1 VRVPELNPKA
11 EYQKRLGDRRAL
23 RDRCWKQ
30 MDLVGWVRLSIG
42 IIFVGMLWMVFA
54 LRSIPSWFVFFPAAV
69 FVGLMV
75 YHERLRRAWD
85 RARRAVEFYEKGIDR
100 LEDRWQ
106 RKGNTGTDY
115 ARQGHLY
122 STDLDILGEASL
134 FELLCTARTSA
145 GEETLA
151 RWLCSP
157 ASRTEILQ
165 RQEAVEELR
174 NSIDLREDLALLAP
188 EIRAEV
194 HPEFVA
200 AWAKAPSKLAS
211 KGARVFAAVLVGALV
226 ISLVYNLA
234 FGGSALV
241 LLGVLSLEAVLG
253 LVYRNRV
260 REVLGTRRSPD
271 PLEVGLAVTGPVREL
286 HVLGAALERMEK
298 ESYKSTR
305 LRQLQSN
312 LGPEGRRP
320 SQDIA
325 KLVRLVAYLE
335 QRRNE
340 FFAVI
345 SVTLLWG
352 TQFSFAIE
360 AWRLRYGPEIES
372 WLKNFGEFEA
382 LCALAGYAY
391 EHPNDVFPEIAAGPT
406 VLEAEEIRHPL
417 IDPAACVPNSIQLGG
432 ELQLLLVSGSNM
444 SGKSTLLR
452 TAGINT
458 VLALAGAPVRAKRM
472 KVSVLAIGATL
483 RVQDSLEAGV
493 SRFYAEIQRLHDT
506 MELTSGALPVL
517 FLLDEIL
524 HGTNSHDRAIGAEA
538 IVRGLIERGAIGLVT
553 THDLAL
559 ARVVDA
565 LAPRAKNVHFEDHLE
580 NGRMTFDYVLHP
592 GVVQK
597 SNALELMR
605 AVGLKV

>member
-1 VRVPELNPKA
+1 
-11 EYQKRLGDRRAL
+11 
-23 RDRCWKQ
+23 
-30 MDLVGWVRLSIG
+30 MDLVAWVRLSIG
-42 IIFVGMLWMVFA
+42 IIFLGMLWLVFA
-54 LRSIPSWFVFFPAAV
+54 VHAIPSWFLFFPAGTFIV
-69 FVGLMV
+69 LMV

-85 RARRAVEFYEKGIDR
+85 RAKRAVGFYERGIDR

-106 RKGNTGTDY
+106 KKGNPGTEY
-115 ARQGHLY
+115 ARSGHLY
-122 STDLDILGEASL
+122 SIDLDILGEGSL
-134 FELLCTARTSA
+134 FELLCTVRTRA

-157 ASRTEILQ
+157 ASRSEILK

-174 NSIDLREDLALLAP
+174 NNLDLREDLALLAP
-188 EIRAEV
+188 AIRAEV
-194 HPEFVA
+194 DPAFMS
-200 AWAKAPSKLAS
+200 AWAKAPSRMNS
-211 KGARVFAAVLVGALV
+211 KPARVFAAVLVGALLA
-226 ISLVYNLA
+226 SLVYSLVVP
-234 FGGSALV
+234 GSALIV
-241 LLGVLSLEAVLG
+241 LGVLTLEALFG
-253 LVYRNRV
+253 LLYRNRV
-260 REVLGTRRSPD
+260 REILGATRSPN
-271 PLEVGLAVTGPVREL
+271 LREISLAINEPVREL
-286 HVLGAALERMEK
+286 HVLGSALQRMEK
-298 ESYKSTR
+298 ETYTSER
-305 LRQLQSN
+305 LRELQTN
-312 LGPEGRRP
+312 LGREGRRP

-325 KLVRLVAYLE
+325 RLVKLVAYLD

-340 FFAVI
+340 FFALI
-345 SVTLLWG
+345 SINLLWA

-360 AWRLRYGPEIES
+360 SWRLRHGPEIES
-372 WLKNFGEFEA
+372 WLENFGEFEA

-391 EHPNDVFPEIAAGPT
+391 EHPGDPFPEIVDGE
-406 VLEAEEIRHPL
+406 VLLEAEELRHPL
-417 IDPAACVPNSIQLGG
+417 IVPTACVPNTIALGKG
-432 ELQLLLVSGSNM
+432 LQLLLVSGSNM

-452 TAGINT
+452 TVGINA
-458 VLALAGAPVRAKRM
+458 VLAMAGGPVRAKRM
-472 KVSVLAIGATL
+472 KLSVLSIGATL
-483 RVQDSLEAGV
+483 HVQDSLQAGI
-493 SRFYAEIQRLHDT
+493 SRFYAEIQKLHDT
-506 MELTSGALPVL
+506 MELNSGPLPVL

-565 LAPRAKNVHFEDHLE
+565 LSPRAKNVHFEDHLE

>member
-1 VRVPELNPKA
+1 MNPAA
-11 EYQKRLGDRRAL
+11 EYKQRLTDRRAL
-23 RDRCWKQ
+23 KDQCRAR
-30 MDLVGWVRLSIG
+30 MDVVGWVRLAVAIL
-42 IIFVGMLWMVFA
+42 FLGMLWMVFGMRA
-54 LRSIPSWFVFFPAAV
+54 IPSSFLLVPAAL
-69 FVGLMV
+69 FAGLVV

-85 RARRAVEFYEKGIDR
+85 RAKRAAEFYEKGLDR

-106 RKGNTGTDY
+106 KKGNPGTEY
-115 ARQGHLY
+115 AKDGRLY

-134 FELLCTARTSA
+134 FELLCTVRTRS

-157 ASRTEILQ
+157 ASRAEILQ

-174 NSIDLREDLALLAP
+174 NNIDLREDLALIAP
-188 EIRAEV
+188 EVRAEV
-194 HPEFVA
+194 HPDFMS
-200 AWAKAPSKLAS
+200 AWANAPSKLYS
-211 KGARVFAAVLVGALV
+211 NGARVFAAVLVGALV
-226 ISLVYNLA
+226 VSVVYNVG
-234 FGGSALV
+234 FGGSPLV
-241 LLGVLSLEAVLG
+241 PIAVLSLEAAVG
-253 LVYRNRV
+253 LIYRNRV
-260 REVLGTRRSPD
+260 REILGTAGPSD
-271 PLEVGLAVTGPVREL
+271 PREVGLAVTEPAREL
-286 HVLGAALERMEK
+286 HVLGAALQRMEQEK
-298 ESYKSTR
+298 YKAVR
-305 LRQLQSN
+305 LRDLQSN
-312 LGPEGRRP
+312 LGHDGRKP
-320 SQDIA
+320 SKDIA
-325 KLVRLVAYLE
+325 RLVKLVGYLD

-340 FFAVI
+340 FFAII
-345 SVTLLWG
+345 SVMLLWA
-352 TQFSFAIE
+352 TQFSLAIE
-360 AWRLRYGPEIES
+360 AWRLRFGPEIES

-391 EHPNDVFPEIAAGPT
+391 EHPNDIFPEIVEGEA
-406 VLEAEEIRHPL
+406 VLEAEEVRHPL
-417 IDPAACVPNSIQLGG
+417 IDPAACVPNSIHLGG
-432 ELQLLLVSGSNM
+432 GLQLLLVSGSNM

-452 TAGINT
+452 TIGINT
-458 VLALAGAPVRAKRM
+458 VLALAGGPVRAKRM
-472 KVSVLAIGATL
+472 RLSVLAIGATL
-483 RVQDSLEAGV
+483 RVQDSLQAGV

-506 MELTSGALPVL
+506 MELTLGSLPVL

-580 NGRMTFDYVLHP
+580 NGRMTFDYILHP

>member
-1 VRVPELNPKA
+1 
-11 EYQKRLGDRRAL
+11 
-23 RDRCWKQ
+23 
-30 MDLVGWVRLSIG
+30 
-42 IIFVGMLWMVFA
+42 VFA
-54 LRSIPSWFVFFPAAV
+54 VHAIPSWFLFFPAGT
-69 FVGLMV
+69 FIGLMV

-85 RARRAVEFYEKGIDR
+85 RAKRAVGFYERGIDR

-106 RKGNTGTDY
+106 KKGNPGTEY
-115 ARQGHLY
+115 ARSGHLY
-122 STDLDILGEASL
+122 STDLDILGEGSL
-134 FELLCTARTSA
+134 FELLCTVRTRA

-157 ASRTEILQ
+157 APRSEILR

-174 NSIDLREDLALLAP
+174 NNLDLREDLALLAP
-188 EIRAEV
+188 TIRAEV
-194 HPEFVA
+194 DPEFMS
-200 AWAKAPSKLAS
+200 AWAKAPSRMNS
-211 KGARVFAAVLVGALV
+211 KPARVFAAVLVGALLV
-226 ISLVYNLA
+226 SLVYS
-234 FGGSALV
+234 FVVPGSALIV
-241 LLGVLSLEAVLG
+241 LGVLTIEALFG
-253 LVYRNRV
+253 LLYRNRV
-260 REVLGTRRSPD
+260 REILGTTRSPN
-271 PLEVGLAVTGPVREL
+271 LSEISLAVNEPVREL
-286 HVLGAALERMEK
+286 HVLGSALQRMEK
-298 ESYKSTR
+298 ETYTSER
-305 LRQLQSN
+305 LRELQTN
-312 LGPEGRRP
+312 LGREGRRP

-325 KLVRLVAYLE
+325 RLVKLVAYLD

-340 FFAVI
+340 FFAII
-345 SVTLLWG
+345 SITLLWA

-360 AWRLRYGPEIES
+360 AWRLRHGPEIES

-391 EHPNDVFPEIAAGPT
+391 EHPGDPFPEIVDGE
-406 VLEAEEIRHPL
+406 VLLEADELRHPL
-417 IDPAACVPNSIQLGG
+417 IVPTACVPNTIALGKG
-432 ELQLLLVSGSNM
+432 LQLLLVSGSNM

-452 TAGINT
+452 TVGINA
-458 VLALAGAPVRAKRM
+458 VLAMAGGPVRAKRM
-472 KVSVLAIGATL
+472 KLSVLSIGATL
-483 RVQDSLEAGV
+483 HVQDSLQAGI
-493 SRFYAEIQRLHDT
+493 SRFYAEIQKLHDT
-506 MELTSGALPVL
+506 MELNSGPLPVL